1 MKTQSPWLTRRF
13 FLATALLLLAGPMG
27 CGRNEAP
34 SPVEA
39 ALIPAVL
46 RETFQSAKEPVT
58 GLVTDLVD
66 AVEAKDWPKA
76 SVAAQALS
84 KTTTLTAKQRDML
97 ARCLIT
103 INTQV
108 TEAAA
113 TGNQEAEEV
122 HRMIRLDK

>member
-1 MKTQSPWLTRRF
+1 VKTQSPWLTRRF

-58 GLVTDLVD
+58 GLVTGLVD

-122 HRMIRLDK
+122 RRMIRLDK